1 MGETCRQRRSP
12 ILSLAESAVGTLSCL
27 QVSGLGRRAAIY
39 LAVEFHRYQ
48 KLRAV
53 SRQLPLLTA
62 LDRSLAHF
70 NRAPKVN
77 ASGRAKDR
85 APQLPKVNA
94 SGTVTASPGR
104 AEDRAPQLPVDGAS
118 SLEQNLEKV
127 LTYMLLAANITV
139 AWLPD
144 DIAIAAAPKF
154 KRRP

>member
-12 ILSLAESAVGTLSCL
+12 FLSLVESAVGALSCL

-39 LAVEFHRYQ
+39 LAVEFHRHQ

-77 ASGRAKDR
+77 T
-85 APQLPKVNA
+85 
-94 SGTVTASPGR
+94 SGT
-104 AEDRAPQLPVDGAS
+104 S

-139 AWLPD
+139 AWLRTGE
-144 DIAIAAAPKF
+144 KHLG
-154 KRRP
+154 

>member
-12 ILSLAESAVGTLSCL
+12 FLSLVESAVGALSCL

-39 LAVEFHRYQ
+39 LAVEFHRHQ

-77 ASGRAKDR
+77 ASG
-85 APQLPKVNA
+85 
-94 SGTVTASPGR
+94 TVSASPGR
-104 AEDRAPQLPVDGAS
+104 AKDRAPQLPVDGAS

-139 AWLPD
+139 AWLRNVTVE
-144 DIAIAAAPKF
+144 AAHHEPARF
-154 KRRP
+154 KSMTG